1 MPIKFHCE
9 HCGKSIS
16 APDGGGGHKG
26 KCPSCGMIVY
36 VPAPEAEEID
46 LAPMDESEERSRQRL
61 IEEDLKREHDLLM
74 AQGRTEKTDDPPVDI
89 DERHGEGGVVLP
101 PVSNVSPP
109 PLPAGGGSKS
119 GAAKGPST
127 QDLRDL
133 VVSYL
138 AAMADGQL
146 DVAQGIVARL
156 KAEPRAARIALDQ
169 FISDPVSDPR
179 IATLPPP
186 VRGGFL
192 KQLQQAIR

>member
-26 KCPSCGMIVY
+26 KCPSCGKIVY
-36 VPAPEAEEID
+36 VPEPDAEEID
-46 LAPMDESEERSRQRL
+46 LAPVDESDERRRQRL
-61 IEEDLKREHDLLM
+61 IEENLRREHDLLM

-89 DERHGEGGVVLP
+89 DDRHGEGGIVLP
-101 PVSNVSPP
+101 PISASFTAATG
-109 PLPAGGGSKS
+109 AGSQG
-119 GAAKGPST
+119 KGPST

-133 VVSYL
+133 VVTYL
-138 AAMADGQL
+138 AAMAEGQL
-146 DVAQGIVARL
+146 DSAQKIIARL
-156 KAEPRAARIALDQ
+156 KAEPKAARIALDQ
-169 FISDPVSDPR
+169 FISDPVNDPR
-179 IATLPPP
+179 IAHLPPP